1 MNENINKK
9 FDVKNF
15 DYDKCYEEVKE
26 NASKNINIIVCG
38 ATGVGKSSLINDF
51 FEFDMIVPL
60 LSEAAESRRQGAY
73 TSIIQRALPC
83 STLKATR

>member
-51 FEFDMIVPL
+51 FEFDKD
-60 LSEAAESRRQGAY
+60 SAAPVESRRQGVF
-73 TSIIQRALPC
+73 TNIVQRALPC
-83 STLKATR
+83 STLRATR

>member
-26 NASKNINIIVCG
+26 MLQKI
-38 ATGVGKSSLINDF
+38 
-51 FEFDMIVPL
+51 
-60 LSEAAESRRQGAY
+60 
-73 TSIIQRALPC
+73 SI
-83 STLKATR
+83 S

>member
-26 NASKNINIIVCG
+26 NASKNINIIVRSYRRWQ
-38 ATGVGKSSLINDF
+38 KQ
-51 FEFDMIVPL
+51 PYKRL
-60 LSEAAESRRQGAY
+60 LRV
-73 TSIIQRALPC
+73 
-83 STLKATR
+83 

>member
-26 NASKNINIIVCG
+26 IASYTNIALFQILYIIISYYF
-38 ATGVGKSSLINDF
+38 TYFNPFIGKI
-51 FEFDMIVPL
+51 P
-60 LSEAAESRRQGAY
+60 
-73 TSIIQRALPC
+73 T
-83 STLKATR
+83 

>member
-51 FEFDMIVPL
+51 FEFDKD
-60 LSEAAESRRQGAY
+60 SACRKQRKAADKGH
-73 TSIIQRALPC
+73 
-83 STLKATR
+83 TRVSFKEHYPVRH

>member
-51 FEFDMIVPL
+51 FEFDKDKGRACRKQRK
-60 LSEAAESRRQGAY
+60 AADKGH
-73 TSIIQRALPC
+73 
-83 STLKATR
+83 TRVSFKEHYPVRH

>member
-26 NASKNINIIVCG
+26 IASKNINR
-38 ATGVGKSSLINDF
+38 K
-51 FEFDMIVPL
+51 
-60 LSEAAESRRQGAY
+60 RY
-73 TSIIQRALPC
+73 TKQPA
-83 STLKATR
+83 

>member
-51 FEFDMIVPL
+51 FEFDKDSAAPVGSSGKPPFVWARIAMRIVWL
-60 LSEAAESRRQGAY
+60 Y
-73 TSIIQRALPC
+73 FKII
-83 STLKATR
+83 